1 MQKFQLYK
9 PIIYLIMDPR
19 SETYVISDIYQTFVC
34 ISQPIKF
41 YKTNS
46 NSICELDL
54 LLDKS
59 LIPDH

>member
-1 MQKFQLYK
+1 
-9 PIIYLIMDPR
+9 MDPR